1 MDHTMSDAVSE
12 GEPINHNRNNSSG
25 ERQTPERNRS
35 EGVEGSLRERQ
46 VHKRSK
52 QGQSEGADGSLEQR
66 QVRKRSRQG
75 RSEGADGSL
84 QQRQVRKHS
93 YIFNSQRPRREVSQ
107 RPESREETRHQNS
120 ATLAILSSPNNEGSR
135 RNESLH
141 DRPLRP
147 RPRLRNYKRSRHN
160 RSSSRDL
167 SSSSSENEARAT
179 RRRRRRRLPSDSEDD
194 VKYIRRRRCRSRSRG
209 PRFDNVNSSF
219 IDMPSND
226 KNILN
231 KFLDI
236 LSNVKGSSTSKLSL
250 TNVLPEFDPTCKDQ
264 TILTWLTKVEECA
277 EIYGWNER
285 EVIHFALPKL
295 TGIAKTW
302 YQGLDTVL
310 YSWSEWKRKLIESFP
325 CKDDYAELLMEMLAK
340 RVRYGES
347 LEHYYYSKINL
358 INRCGIKGGKAV
370 DCLVHGI
377 EDRAIRVGAQ
387 AAQFKEPE
395 DVLKYLK
402 TVKPGHSRETA
413 EKSKSERKGQSN
425 TNKFKP
431 PDLSNKIKCHNC
443 NEDGHKS
450 FKCSK
455 SPSKCTFCG
464 REGHLDLYCRTK
476 QNNNANENKQALE
489 TKQVKQVALLD
500 NTENSNEKY
509 LIEIEV
515 KGKPLIA
522 YVDLGSQCT
531 LVKESIAKE
540 LGLNYNSDKL
550 PILRGIGGYHVQP
563 LGEAQ
568 VDMSV
573 QGIEENVGILVVDDS
588 IIKYPVLLGHTF
600 TEKPNITITKT
611 PNQIIFEKLLDSKVF
626 LMAYEDTNLEP
637 NELVA
642 VTVRSPTKCQGTI
655 FVNGSVRGQI
665 NKEHYLLPGGY
676 TLENGLGKVLVHNL
690 SSNVLTLRK
699 GSLITRAVPVSP
711 VTRSFDV
718 LPVSFDDNLV
728 KESVHCGEQIS
739 ANQKNGLLELLAKY
753 SDCFSSGLKDL
764 GFTTMG
770 EMKIELENSDPVVY
784 RPYRLSYGERSQV
797 REMVQEMLDTGIV
810 RESSSPYASPIV
822 LVKKKTGEKRLCVDY
837 RALNRRT
844 KKDHYPLPLI
854 EDQLDRL
861 SGNTLFVS
869 LDLASGYYQI
879 PIEEKSQDKT
889 AFVTPD
895 GQFEFTRM
903 PFGLVNAP
911 SVFQRTINKILS
923 DAKSKYAL
931 VYMDDV
937 LVPARSFEEGMSRLE
952 EVLTLLKK
960 GGLTLKLAK
969 CKFFY
974 DSIDFLGFQIG
985 AGGIQPGIRKTDAIS
1000 KFPVPKTQH
1009 ELRQFLGLASFFR
1022 RFVRGFAIMAGPLT
1036 DLLRKD
1042 AEWTWG
1048 AQQDESFQKLKSVLT
1063 TRPVLALYD
1072 PKRETQVHTDASK
1085 HGVAGI
1091 LLQKGDDGLLKP
1103 VSFFSRKTTPDEQKY
1118 HSFELET
1125 LAVVSALNRFRVYLI
1140 GMPFK
1145 VLTDCNAL
1153 RTTLTKKDLIP
1164 RIARWWVQLQE
1175 FDCEIEYRP
1184 GTRMQ
1189 HVDALS
1195 RNPVEEAVEEH
1206 HVLDVL
1212 NVGTEDWIATV
1223 QSSDSEVVRIKEILT
1238 DPDSVKVMDILKN
1251 YKLKN
1256 GKVYRIM
1263 GEGDN
1268 DIRWLVPK
1276 GVRWQIAKMNHD
1288 DVGHFSFEKTLT
1300 RIKQAYWFPKMRKF
1314 IKKYVGSCLECAYH
1328 KGISGKQEGE
1338 LHPIPKVG
1346 IPFHTIHAD
1355 HLGPFIKSKRG
1366 NCYLLV
1372 IIDGFT
1378 KYINIT
1384 PVRNTKSNTSIKVFQ
1399 EHISYFGAPTRI
1411 ITDQG
1416 TSFTSNSFRK
1426 FTKSTGIKHILNAVA
1441 TPRANGQ
1448 VERFNRTIL
1457 DALSAKTHGK
1467 DDRSWDDY
1475 VPDIQIGL
1483 NTTIH
1488 KTTGKSPSELLFGF
1502 KINSGSENVLAE
1514 IIDDT
1519 RDASSSNLEQIRE
1532 QASERIIEQQRRDKY
1547 RFDSKRKSKHTY
1559 AVGDLVSVNRE
1570 VPSDG
1575 RSKKLVNKYQGP
1587 YRITKLLPNDRFAI
1601 EDTPLTRK
1609 PGRPLYDAIVAID
1622 KLKPWLVFN
1631 KNYDSSENS
1640 DDNAIVSQDD
1650 D

>member
-1 MDHTMSDAVSE
+1 MSDAVSE

-209 PRFDNVNSSF
+209 PRFDN
-219 IDMPSND
+219 
-226 KNILN
+226 
-231 KFLDI
+231 
-236 LSNVKGSSTSKLSL
+236 
-250 TNVLPEFDPTCKDQ
+250 
-264 TILTWLTKVEECA
+264 
-277 EIYGWNER
+277 
-285 EVIHFALPKL
+285 
-295 TGIAKTW
+295 
-302 YQGLDTVL
+302 
-310 YSWSEWKRKLIESFP
+310 
-325 CKDDYAELLMEMLAK
+325 DDYAELLMEMLAK

-431 PDLSNKIKCHNC
+431 PDISNKIKCHNC

-476 QNNNANENKQALE
+476 QNNENKQALE

-611 PNQIIFEKLLDSKVF
+611 PNQIIFEKLLNSKVF

-665 NKEHYLLPGGY
+665 NKEHYLLPGEY

-699 GSLITRAVPVSP
+699 GSLITRAVPASP
-711 VTRSFDV
+711 VT
-718 LPVSFDDNLV
+718 
-728 KESVHCGEQIS
+728 H
-739 ANQKNGLLELLAKY
+739 
-753 SDCFSSGLKDL
+753 
-764 GFTTMG
+764 
-770 EMKIELENSDPVVY
+770 
-784 RPYRLSYGERSQV
+784 
-797 REMVQEMLDTGIV
+797 
-810 RESSSPYASPIV
+810 
-822 LVKKKTGEKRLCVDY
+822 
-837 RALNRRT
+837 
-844 KKDHYPLPLI
+844 
-854 EDQLDRL
+854 
-861 SGNTLFVS
+861 
-869 LDLASGYYQI
+869 
-879 PIEEKSQDKT
+879 
-889 AFVTPD
+889 
-895 GQFEFTRM
+895 
-903 PFGLVNAP
+903 
-911 SVFQRTINKILS
+911 
-923 DAKSKYAL
+923 
-931 VYMDDV
+931 
-937 LVPARSFEEGMSRLE
+937 
-952 EVLTLLKK
+952 
-960 GGLTLKLAK
+960 
-969 CKFFY
+969 
-974 DSIDFLGFQIG
+974 
-985 AGGIQPGIRKTDAIS
+985 
-1000 KFPVPKTQH
+1000 
-1009 ELRQFLGLASFFR
+1009 
-1022 RFVRGFAIMAGPLT
+1022 
-1036 DLLRKD
+1036 
-1042 AEWTWG
+1042 
-1048 AQQDESFQKLKSVLT
+1048 
-1063 TRPVLALYD
+1063 
-1072 PKRETQVHTDASK
+1072 
-1085 HGVAGI
+1085 
-1091 LLQKGDDGLLKP
+1091 
-1103 VSFFSRKTTPDEQKY
+1103 
-1118 HSFELET
+1118 
-1125 LAVVSALNRFRVYLI
+1125 
-1140 GMPFK
+1140 
-1145 VLTDCNAL
+1145 
-1153 RTTLTKKDLIP
+1153 
-1164 RIARWWVQLQE
+1164 
-1175 FDCEIEYRP
+1175 
-1184 GTRMQ
+1184 
-1189 HVDALS
+1189 
-1195 RNPVEEAVEEH
+1195 
-1206 HVLDVL
+1206 
-1212 NVGTEDWIATV
+1212 
-1223 QSSDSEVVRIKEILT
+1223 
-1238 DPDSVKVMDILKN
+1238 
-1251 YKLKN
+1251 
-1256 GKVYRIM
+1256 
-1263 GEGDN
+1263 
-1268 DIRWLVPK
+1268 
-1276 GVRWQIAKMNHD
+1276 
-1288 DVGHFSFEKTLT
+1288 
-1300 RIKQAYWFPKMRKF
+1300 
-1314 IKKYVGSCLECAYH
+1314 
-1328 KGISGKQEGE
+1328 
-1338 LHPIPKVG
+1338 
-1346 IPFHTIHAD
+1346 
-1355 HLGPFIKSKRG
+1355 
-1366 NCYLLV
+1366 
-1372 IIDGFT
+1372 
-1378 KYINIT
+1378 
-1384 PVRNTKSNTSIKVFQ
+1384 
-1399 EHISYFGAPTRI
+1399 
-1411 ITDQG
+1411 
-1416 TSFTSNSFRK
+1416 
-1426 FTKSTGIKHILNAVA
+1426 
-1441 TPRANGQ
+1441 
-1448 VERFNRTIL
+1448 
-1457 DALSAKTHGK
+1457 
-1467 DDRSWDDY
+1467 
-1475 VPDIQIGL
+1475 
-1483 NTTIH
+1483 
-1488 KTTGKSPSELLFGF
+1488 
-1502 KINSGSENVLAE
+1502 
-1514 IIDDT
+1514 DT

-1587 YRITKLLPNDRFAI
+1587 YRITKLLPNDRLAI